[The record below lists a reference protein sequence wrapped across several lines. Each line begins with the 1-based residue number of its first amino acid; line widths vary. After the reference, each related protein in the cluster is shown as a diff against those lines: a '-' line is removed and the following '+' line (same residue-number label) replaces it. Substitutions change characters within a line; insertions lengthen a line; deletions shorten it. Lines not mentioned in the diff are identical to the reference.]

1 MESVRS
7 VSNLCVHLPRN
18 TEFRQ
23 KRWTHDD
30 RSLDLDSLHTSRWS
44 EVFNDTRRAR
54 EMQGERETEERESEG
69 YDKWVRR
76 SRSMGRVLFKVLLS
90 WEEGEGKYEK
100 TVFLSILLSLSLS
113 PSYATS
119 LSLFFNF
126 SSSTESR
133 IFLNETPKS
142 SRCSHTTRRIGF
154 SKIRARGVDRVVVR
168 FASDMRVSASGH
180 ATHAEFAGNTV
191 QAALAVSVDSSSVS
205 SSETM
210 SIPTEITL
218 SPFRS
223 SSLPRLPSIEI
234 SSRSQNCFSSW
245 KNLTICVAKTRDTWI
260 YFHYQ
265 TAKVLDSVALA

>member
-23 KRWTHDD
+23 KRWTYDD

-76 SRSMGRVLFKVLLS
+76 SRSMGRVHFKVLLS

-142 SRCSHTTRRIGF
+142 SRCSHTREESDFRRY
-154 SKIRARGVDRVVVR
+154 ARGVDRVVVR

-191 QAALAVSVDSSSVS
+191 QAALAVSVDSSS
-205 SSETM
+205 ETM
-210 SIPTEITL
+210 SISTEITL

-223 SSLPRLPSIEI
+223 SSLPGLLSIEI
-234 SSRSQNCFSSW
+234 SSRSQNCFSSR

-265 TAKVLDSVALA
+265 AAKVLDSVALA

>member
-113 PSYATS
+113 LP
-119 LSLFFNF
+119 LMLRLFP
-126 SSSTESR
+126 SSSIFLPRQKAESFSMRHPSRHDVHTQEKNR
-133 IFLNETPKS
+133 IFED
-142 SRCSHTTRRIGF
+142 TR
-154 SKIRARGVDRVVVR
+154 
-168 FASDMRVSASGH
+168 
-180 ATHAEFAGNTV
+180 
-191 QAALAVSVDSSSVS
+191 AVS
-205 SSETM
+205 
-210 SIPTEITL
+210 
-218 SPFRS
+218 
-223 SSLPRLPSIEI
+223 
-234 SSRSQNCFSSW
+234 
-245 KNLTICVAKTRDTWI
+245 
-260 YFHYQ
+260 
-265 TAKVLDSVALA
+265 TAW